1 VACSDGGGSGGS
13 GGDED
18 GGDPWTAPVA
28 LNTTASTDSGDPDN
42 DPRDDLDPQITSDA
56 AGNWVAVWSSEKHLI
71 PARLGTDWEILVARS
86 TDDGASWTA
95 PVQLNGSATS
105 ESGEDYRPQI
115 ATDGAG
121 SWVAVWESEDAL
133 GSAIG
138 ADVDIL
144 VARSADDG
152 ATWTVPAA
160 LNTNAAN
167 DSGDDR
173 NPQITSDAAGNWVA
187 VWESEDP
194 LGGAIGPDTDILVAR
209 STDAGAT
216 WTAPA
221 ALNTNAAGDSST
233 DWDPQVATDGAG
245 SWLAVWSSDDPLGGA
260 IGPDADILVARST
273 NAGATWTAPAALN
286 TNAAGDS
293 GAGDWDPQ
301 VTGDGA
307 GNWVSVWES
316 DNSLGGTS
324 GADWDILVARSTD
337 DGASWTAPATLN
349 SNATSDSGDDVE
361 PQVTTD
367 GAGNWVAAWFS
378 HDSLGDTIDA
388 DWDILV
394 ARSTDDGA
402 SWTAPAALNSNAT
415 SDLGEDFRPQIAADG
430 AGGWLAVWE
439 SDDSLG
445 GTIGVDYD
453 ILVARH

>member
-133 GSAIG
+133 GGAIG

-245 SWLAVWSSDDPLGGA
+245 SWLAVWSALDQRRRDLDRACRAQHQRGG
-260 IGPDADILVARST
+260 GFGCR
-273 NAGATWTAPAALN
+273 
-286 TNAAGDS
+286 
-293 GAGDWDPQ
+293 
-301 VTGDGA
+301 
-307 GNWVSVWES
+307 
-316 DNSLGGTS
+316 
-324 GADWDILVARSTD
+324 
-337 DGASWTAPATLN
+337 
-349 SNATSDSGDDVE
+349 
-361 PQVTTD
+361 
-367 GAGNWVAAWFS
+367 
-378 HDSLGDTIDA
+378 
-388 DWDILV
+388 
-394 ARSTDDGA
+394 
-402 SWTAPAALNSNAT
+402 
-415 SDLGEDFRPQIAADG
+415 
-430 AGGWLAVWE
+430 
-439 SDDSLG
+439 
-445 GTIGVDYD
+445 
-453 ILVARH
+453 